1 LIGVETFKWLL
12 ADPRSNGIPLVLE
25 TPQKNYDID
34 DDDPS
39 PDPYDVKMMELLT
52 S

>member
-12 ADPRSNGIPLVLE
+12 ADPRSNNIPLVLE
-25 TPQKNYDID
+25 TPQKNYDIA

-39 PDPYDVKMMELLT
+39 PDPYDVQMMELLT
-52 S
+52 